1 MSAQG
6 ACVVGMRIAFPGDAA
21 SLAAGLLPQQ
31 SWPGRV
37 AMNRADIT
45 SPQSCWDFPSPRS
58 VKDGRGSMQ
67 NPSQR
72 GSHSGPKAALL
83 SLYSRQCAKNL
94 PRVTPPIPCS
104 PWCPGGSGALGAW
117 WVVLMGVWPM
127 SAGRGTGHALCT
139 DQCLQQNV
147 FLLHLVVS
155 IFQLF
160 LLCEDPLPLRPW
172 PSEVPHLFT
181 RSTACLSV

>member
-1 MSAQG
+1 
-6 ACVVGMRIAFPGDAA
+6 MRIAFPGDAA

-31 SWPGRV
+31 SRPGRV
-37 AMNRADIT
+37 TMNRADIT

-72 GSHSGPKAALL
+72 KPQCPQGSLAFPVQQAMCQELAPGDPSHPVFPSV
-83 SLYSRQCAKNL
+83 SWW
-94 PRVTPPIPCS
+94 V
-104 PWCPGGSGALGAW
+104 WCPGSMVGGAD
-117 WVVLMGVWPM
+117 
-127 SAGRGTGHALCT
+127 AGCGQWQQGRAPGTALCT

-160 LLCEDPLPLRPW
+160 ILCEDPLPLRPW
-172 PSEVPHLFT
+172 PSEVQHLFT